1 MKDNI
6 NEHYKQSDLYMGN
19 PNLMKAGTKHQYTQE
34 QIQEFL
40 KCKDDPI
47 YFIKKYVKII
57 NVEKGLCEFLLYP
70 YQEQYI
76 KNLQTYRSN
85 VSCWPRQSG
94 KSTTTVAYFL
104 WTICFD
110 VEKIIGIFAN
120 KQATS
125 VELLGRLKLAY
136 EHLPVWLKS
145 GIVIWNKTAIELDNG
160 CRVMAFSTSSASARG
175 FSFSQILIDE
185 AAFIPPQMFQEFFES
200 TIPVVASGKNT
211 KITIVSTPNG
221 FNHFYKIFNDS
232 INGVAEYHPYKI
244 EWNEVPGRDE
254 EWKQEQIR
262 KLGSLEAFEK
272 EFACEFLGSSNTL
285 FSKAALQSLSANNPV
300 GTMNGVKIYEKP
312 KEDHTYIITIDTAEG
327 VGLDYSA
334 FVISDVTE
342 YPFRQVAVFH
352 DNRVDALRLPN
363 LIISTAKYYNDAFV
377 FIELN
382 STGKQVADIIKY
394 DLEYEY
400 ILHTRLIKN
409 KLRLQY
415 YGIGKNSVW
424 NGLKQT
430 RATKSVGCN
439 TIKTLVESQKYIIQ
453 DMDTINEASTFVQN
467 GFSYS
472 AETGSHDDLM
482 MCLVLFGWI
491 ATQGIFEEMSSRDI
505 RKEVADSYEKEV
517 EENLVFFIEN
527 SNKQPDNTFRD
538 EQGIVWNVSG
548 R

>member
-200 TIPVVASGKNT
+200 TNK
-211 KITIVSTPNG
+211 
-221 FNHFYKIFNDS
+221 S
-232 INGVAEYHPYKI
+232 IA
-244 EWNEVPGRDE
+244 
-254 EWKQEQIR
+254 QQ
-262 KLGSLEAFEK
+262 
-272 EFACEFLGSSNTL
+272 
-285 FSKAALQSLSANNPV
+285 FS
-300 GTMNGVKIYEKP
+300 
-312 KEDHTYIITIDTAEG
+312 
-327 VGLDYSA
+327 
-334 FVISDVTE
+334 
-342 YPFRQVAVFH
+342 
-352 DNRVDALRLPN
+352 
-363 LIISTAKYYNDAFV
+363 
-377 FIELN
+377 
-382 STGKQVADIIKY
+382 
-394 DLEYEY
+394 
-400 ILHTRLIKN
+400 
-409 KLRLQY
+409 
-415 YGIGKNSVW
+415 
-424 NGLKQT
+424 
-430 RATKSVGCN
+430 
-439 TIKTLVESQKYIIQ
+439 
-453 DMDTINEASTFVQN
+453 
-467 GFSYS
+467 
-472 AETGSHDDLM
+472 
-482 MCLVLFGWI
+482 
-491 ATQGIFEEMSSRDI
+491 
-505 RKEVADSYEKEV
+505 
-517 EENLVFFIEN
+517 
-527 SNKQPDNTFRD
+527 
-538 EQGIVWNVSG
+538 
-548 R
+548 